1 MNASVQIPVVSA
13 DAGDPIALSNP
24 NSPASLAKKAKEQ
37 QSQTAADGKYDETPP
52 ERVPQ
57 GSSQGFL
64 DMSVCTEQDKREA
77 GAGIFMSLAMLL
89 LLYAAAPNSS

>member
-37 QSQTAADGKYDETPP
+37 ESQSAADGRYDETPP
-52 ERVPQ
+52 PR
-57 GSSQGFL
+57 QGFI
-64 DMSVCTEQDKREA
+64 DMSVCAEQDRREG
-77 GAGIFMSLAMLL
+77 GAGLFLSLAALL
-89 LLYAAAPNSS
+89 LLYAAAPSLE